1 VVASEVLTPTA
12 LAGAATDDGPAALV
26 VPVLRRFER
35 ATSALIARR
44 ELLRR
49 TDRKLLLPATEIPA
63 LLDPLAAGY
72 ALLHGGAT
80 TFSPYSTLYFDT
92 DDLRCWHDHRRGRRL
107 RHKVRIRHYHDRKLT
122 YLEVKSRRSELVG
135 VKHRLQLPFGVAS
148 MGPAELE
155 FVARHTGFAPATLRP
170 LLWIDYQR
178 ATLIG
183 LEHTERLTIDLDV
196 RCAPAAD
203 PSAVDT
209 SIADIA
215 FVEVKQSP
223 IKMSTPVMR
232 VVRDRGLRSAS
243 VSKYCTAVAVLGMA
257 ATRARFRAVFRAT
270 ELP

>member
-1 VVASEVLTPTA
+1 VVASQVLNPTA
-12 LAGAATDDGPAALV
+12 LAGAAADDGPAAPA
-26 VPVLRRFER
+26 VPVLGRFAR
-35 ATSALIARR
+35 ATAQLVERR

-49 TDRKLLLPATEIPA
+49 TDRKLLLPAAEIPA
-63 LLDPLAAGY
+63 LLEPLIGGY

-122 YLEVKSRRSELVG
+122 YLEVKSRRSDLVG
-135 VKHRLQLPFGVAS
+135 VKFRHALPFGSTAL
-148 MGPAELE
+148 GPAELA
-155 FVARHTGFAPATLRP
+155 FIARYTGFAAESLRP
-170 LLWIDYQR
+170 LVWIDYQR

-183 LEHTERLTIDLDV
+183 LDHTERLTIDLDF

-203 PSAVDT
+203 PTAVDA
-209 SIADIA
+209 SIADTA
-215 FVEVKQSP
+215 FVEVKQAP

-232 VVRDRGLRSAS
+232 AVRDRGLRAAS

-257 ATRARFRAVFRAT
+257 ASRARFRAVLRAT